1 MIQRK
6 SGGHIM
12 KNRKKALIAGLACA
26 AVLGITI
33 PAAAFSMQ
41 NQEAPLKKEQVE
53 QKAEVRQSGAEDM
66 LKQAVQTINEKGE
79 EVTEPEDVILPV
91 VAPAD
96 EPEDSSDVPPA
107 ENENND
113 SDVPDT
119 EAPADVTENPDAG
132 TTAAVCPYY
141 VDANGDGY
149 CDHCAH
155 NGACGNYT
163 DANGDGICDY
173 CTHNDSGHCGNYV
186 DTNGDGI
193 CDNWNGNGGNG
204 NGGGHHGDGHH
215 GGHHW

>member
-79 EVTEPEDVILPV
+79 EVTEPEDVILPTV
-91 VAPAD
+91 
-96 EPEDSSDVPPA
+96 
-107 ENENND
+107 
-113 SDVPDT
+113 
-119 EAPADVTENPDAG
+119 APADVTENLDAG

-173 CTHNDSGHCGNYV
+173 CTHNGSGHCGNYV